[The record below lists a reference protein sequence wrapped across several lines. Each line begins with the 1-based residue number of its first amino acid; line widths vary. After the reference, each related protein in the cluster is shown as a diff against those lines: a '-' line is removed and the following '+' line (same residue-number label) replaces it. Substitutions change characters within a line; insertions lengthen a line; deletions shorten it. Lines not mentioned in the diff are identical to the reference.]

1 MGIGAPI
8 SASCY
13 LFAQFFCLFVRP
25 QGFSMT
31 TATATPEINKE
42 TLGFQTEV
50 KQLLQLMIHSLY
62 SNREIFL
69 RELISNASDA
79 CDKLR
84 FEALHNDSL
93 FEGDSDFKIRLAFDK
108 EAKTL
113 TISDNGVGMNR
124 EEAITNLGTI
134 AKSGT
139 REFFSQLTGDQK
151 KDAHLIGQFGVGFY
165 SSFIVADKVTVVTR
179 RAGVEADQAVRWES
193 EGAGE
198 FDIAMISKPTRG
210 TEITLHLKDG
220 QEDLLSSW
228 KLKSIVRK
236 YSDHIVQ
243 PIVMKGEKWDEE
255 KKAQVETDEDET
267 VNQASALWARSKN
280 DITDEQYKEF
290 YKHVGHDFEDPLTW
304 THARVEGKTEYTQLL
319 YIPSRAP
326 FDMWDRNAR
335 HGVKLYVRRVFIM
348 DDAEQLM
355 PTYLRF
361 VRGVVDSAD
370 LPLNVSREILQES
383 KDIESIR
390 NGCSKKVLGM
400 LGDLAESDDAAEK
413 EKYTKF
419 WGEFGKVLKEGIGED
434 FSNKDK
440 IASLLRFAS
449 TQADTTAE
457 IVSLKDYIGRMKPEQ
472 EKIYYVTAET
482 FNAAK
487 NSPHLEVFRKKG
499 IEVLLLSDRVDEWV
513 VSHLTEFEGKQL
525 VSVAKGG
532 LDLGKL
538 EDEAE
543 KKEQEKDAGDFKELT
558 DKIGKALTER
568 VKEVRV
574 THRLTDSPACLVAD
588 EHDISG
594 NMARILKAAGQNA
607 PNSKPIL
614 EINPRHPV
622 VLRLKY
628 EEKRFDDWAA
638 VLFDQALLAEGGQ
651 LDDPATFVKR
661 MNQLMLEMSGS

>member
-1 MGIGAPI
+1 M
-8 SASCY
+8 
-13 LFAQFFCLFVRP
+13 
-25 QGFSMT
+25 
-31 TATATPEINKE
+31 TATTQDTSSAKE

-84 FEALHNDSL
+84 FEALHNAGL
-93 FEGDSDFKIRLAFDK
+93 FEGDSDFRIRVAFDPV
-108 EAKTL
+108 ARTL
-113 TISDNGVGMNR
+113 TIADNGVGMSR
-124 EEAITNLGTI
+124 EEVITNLGTI

-139 REFFSQLTGDQK
+139 REFFSKLSGDQQ
-151 KDAHLIGQFGVGFY
+151 KDASLIGQFGVGFY
-165 SSFIVADKVTVVTR
+165 SSFIVADRVTVLTR
-179 RAGVEADQAVRWES
+179 RAGAEASQGVRWES
-193 EGAGE
+193 EGSGE
-198 FDIAMISKPTRG
+198 FTIEMTERPNRG

-220 QEDLLSSW
+220 QDDLLSSW
-228 KLKSIVRK
+228 KLKSIIRK

-243 PIVMKGEKWDEE
+243 PIVMKGEKWDDE
-255 KKAQVETDEDET
+255 KKEQVATDEDET
-267 VNQASALWARSKN
+267 VNQASAMWARSKN
-280 DITDEQYKEF
+280 DITEEQYKEF

-319 YIPSRAP
+319 YVPARAP
-326 FDMWDRNAR
+326 FDLWDRNAR

-355 PTYLRF
+355 PLYLRF
-361 VRGVVDSAD
+361 VRGVVDSND

-383 KDIESIR
+383 KDIEAIR
-390 NGCSKKVLGM
+390 KGCTNKVLGM
-400 LGDLAESDDAAEK
+400 LAELANNEDAAPK
-413 EKYTKF
+413 EKYATF
-419 WGEFGKVLKEGIGED
+419 WGEFGKVLKEGMGED
-434 FSNKDK
+434 HANKDR
-440 IASLLRFAS
+440 IAALLRFAS
-449 TQADTTAE
+449 THADTTAE
-457 IVSLKDYIGRMKPEQ
+457 TVSLADYIGRMKPEQ

-499 IEVLLLSDRVDEWV
+499 IEVILLSDRVDEWV
-513 VSHLTEFEGKQL
+513 VSHLSEFEGKQL

-543 KKEQEKDAGDFKELT
+543 KKEQETAADEFKDLT
-558 DKIGKALTER
+558 GKIARSLGEK

-588 EHDISG
+588 EHDVSG
-594 NMARILKAAGQNA
+594 NLARILKAAGQKA
-607 PNSKPIL
+607 PASKPIL
-614 EINPRHPV
+614 EINPQHPV

-628 EEKRFDDWAA
+628 EDKRFDDWAA